1 MRLTFVYWYIIVLGY
16 SQPFMAILGSPSIR
30 QSHFLLMMS
39 LLLLC
44 LQSGCLLLPFL
55 ALLLCHGPPTSGL
68 SRHLCL
74 LPDLEGRGPR
84 GFTVK
89 SVTFSEV
96 SFYSSCSL
104 VCSVFSSWVDVEF
117 SQRLFCGYWGGS
129 MVLPFM
135 FVNVVKYSVD
145 FQMLNLAN
153 LYLGINSTWSWC
165 SILFMYSV

>member
-1 MRLTFVYWYIIVLGY
+1 
-16 SQPFMAILGSPSIR
+16 MAILGLPSIW

-55 ALLLCHGPPTSGL
+55 ALLPCRGPPTSGL

-74 LPDLEGRGPR
+74 LPDLVGREPR

-89 SVTFSEV
+89 SDAFSEV

-104 VCSVFSSWVDVEF
+104 VGSAFFHEWILNFLRGFSTAIEMAIWF
-117 SQRLFCGYWGGS
+117 FLLC
-129 MVLPFM
+129 L
-135 FVNVVKYSVD
+135 
-145 FQMLNLAN
+145 
-153 LYLGINSTWSWC
+153 
-165 SILFMYSV
+165 